1 MTRHL
6 AGALSLIAGLVAC
19 APAPAARDG
28 ADPAINQPYADPDF
42 QTWVG
47 RFERPGREVYD
58 KREEILAATG
68 VRPGMVVAD
77 VGAGT
82 GLYTRLFAK
91 VVGPKGKVHAVDI
104 SKNFIDNILRTARE
118 QGLAN
123 VKGIVNTQTDTK
135 LPASSVDLVFMSD
148 TYHHFEQPG
157 PIMASIRRAL
167 KHGGTLVV
175 IDFRREPGKSSQWVL
190 EHARLGKDDAV
201 REIEAAGFVLIED
214 RDFLKENYFLKFRRA
229 DGR

>member
-1 MTRHL
+1 MMWYL
-6 AGALSLIAGLVAC
+6 ATVLGLIASLGAC

-28 ADPAINQPYADPDF
+28 ADPAINQPYADPDYK
-42 QTWVG
+42 TWVE

-58 KREEILAATG
+58 KREEIIAASG
-68 VRPGMVVAD
+68 VRPGMAVAD

-91 VVGPKGKVHAVDI
+91 AVSPKGKVYAVDI

-118 QGLAN
+118 QGLTN
-123 VKGIVNTQTDTK
+123 VEGIVNTQTDTK
-135 LPASSVDLVFMSD
+135 LPADSVDLVFMSD

-167 KHGGTLVV
+167 KRGGTLVV
-175 IDFRREPGKSSQWVL
+175 IDFRREPGKSAQWIL

-201 REIEAAGFVLIED
+201 REIEAAGFVLAED
-214 RDFLKENYFLKFRRA
+214 RDFLKENYFLKFRRK
-229 DGR
+229 G